1 MKKIIAL
8 IALVTIGLSCSTDVD
23 TNGSF
28 GNSKIVGFLKPIQNV
43 THVEDEGVVLKQFP
57 FDLLSNGNGNGSTFN
72 EDVTITFTVDEVLST
87 ATAGLEYDWVNDSN
101 QVVIPAG
108 QTYGSLPL
116 NINTGNFNELQNT
129 SLVLT
134 MTSVDKEGFVISSQN
149 KKLIINFVKCL
160 SSIEGVYNVVVTRE
174 DGVVK
179 TFYNESIEYVSA
191 NYYKTTTTGHWPLN
205 SIATNQGFFLSDVC
219 GTIQVASQSLAQ
231 GSYTNIV
238 RGLSFDGHDGE
249 VIDENS
255 FQVTYEITFA
265 TGNMTYTS
273 VYTRI

>member
-1 MKKIIAL
+1 MKKIISL
-8 IALVTIGLSCSTDVD
+8 LFLVIVSLSCSTDVD
-23 TNGSF
+23 SNGSF
-28 GNSKIVGFLKPIQNV
+28 GSSKIVGFLKPIQNV
-43 THVEDEGVVLKQFP
+43 TYPEDEGVVQKQFP
-57 FDLLSNGNGNGSTFN
+57 FDLLSNGNGNSSTFN
-72 EDVTITFTVDEVLST
+72 EDITITFTIDNLLST

-116 NINTGNFNELQNT
+116 NINTGNFNDSENT

-134 MTSVDKEGFVISSQN
+134 MTSVDKEGFVISSQS

-174 DGVVK
+174 DGIEQ
-179 TFYNESIEYVSA
+179 TFYNETIEYVSP

-205 SIATNQGFFLSDVC
+205 SISSNQGFFLSEIC
-219 GTIQVASQSLAQ
+219 GAIQVESQSLAQ

-238 RGLSFDGHDGE
+238 RGLSSDGHDGE
-249 VIDENS
+249 VIDENT
-255 FQVTYEITFA
+255 FKVIYEITFA
-265 TGNMTYTS
+265 TGNITYTS